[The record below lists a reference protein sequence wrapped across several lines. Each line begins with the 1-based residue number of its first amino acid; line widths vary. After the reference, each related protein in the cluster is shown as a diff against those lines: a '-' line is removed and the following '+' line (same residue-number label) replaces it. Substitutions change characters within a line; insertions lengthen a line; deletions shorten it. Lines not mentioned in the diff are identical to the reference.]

1 MSTIPL
7 GELLLLFGKINK
19 EQLDMALEKQ
29 KKTGKEI
36 GAILVEEGIISE
48 DELESFLQK
57 QASFEF
63 MDLGKS
69 ELCSFLQADTGESV
83 DFKKITIEDNVINLI
98 PVDVAEKYKLI
109 PIAEENGKIK
119 VAMSDPTNI
128 VTLENIKQIT
138 GKEIIP
144 LIASENCIAEAID
157 KYYKKPKERD
167 VLLFKQKTMNLDL
180 DKEIKEIKEIDVVEA
195 PSSMEEEEIAGEK
208 KAGESPI
215 IRLANKI
222 IQGAVER
229 DASDIHLEPYE
240 KLFRIRYRI
249 DGILYTVMEPPKAI
263 FPALSSRFKI
273 MSKLNIAE
281 KRLPQDGRIKLKVNG
296 KDIDFRVSTVP
307 TIFGEKVVLRIL
319 DRTNVTGLN
328 LEDLGFEEEDIKKVK
343 KAIEAPY
350 GVILVTGP
358 TGSGKTTTLY
368 TALDKINREGVNILT
383 VEDPIEYNI
392 EGINQV
398 QIKEEIGLTFP
409 RILRSFLRQDPD
421 IIMIGEIRDEETA
434 EIATKA
440 ALTGHLV
447 LSTLHTNDAIST
459 IARLIDM
466 KIEPYLI
473 ASTLILALAQRLVRK
488 ICPYCKREAEVP
500 PKTLRKLGLDEKTKV
515 YKGEGCSYC
524 NNIGYKGRTSLFEVI
539 PITRMIKQM
548 ILKGKNLEEMRKEVI
563 KEGNSTLRENGI
575 KKVKEGITTV
585 EEVLRVTMDV
595 EK

>member
-1 MSTIPL
+1 MSIPL
-7 GELLLLFGKINK
+7 RELLLSSGKINK
-19 EQLDMALEKQ
+19 EQLDIALEKQ

-36 GAILVEEGIISE
+36 GVILVEEGIISG
-48 DELESFLQK
+48 DELEFFLQK

-69 ELCSFLQADTGESV
+69 ELYSFLQADTSEFV
-83 DFKKITIEDNVINLI
+83 DLKKITIEDNIINLI
-98 PVDVAEKYKLI
+98 PVGVAKKYKLI
-109 PIAEENGKIK
+109 PVAEENGKIK
-119 VAMSDPTNI
+119 VVMSDPTNI
-128 VTLENIKQIT
+128 VALEDIKQII

-144 LIASENCIAEAID
+144 LIASENSIAEAID
-157 KYYKKPKERD
+157 KYYKKSKERD
-167 VLLFKQKTMNLDL
+167 VLQFKQKTMNLDL
-180 DKEIKEIKEIDVVEA
+180 DKEIKEIDVIEA
-195 PSSMEEEEIAGEK
+195 PTDIEREEEIAGEK
-208 KAGESPI
+208 KAGEAPI
-215 IRLANKI
+215 IRFANKI

-281 KRLPQDGRIKLKVNG
+281 KRLPQDGRIKLKVSG

-319 DRTNVTGLN
+319 DRANVTGLD

-343 KAIEAPY
+343 KVIEAPY

-368 TALDKINREGVNILT
+368 TVLDKINKEGVNILT

-421 IIMIGEIRDEETA
+421 IIMIGEIRDGETA

-488 ICPYCKREAEVP
+488 ICSYCKKEAEVP
-500 PKTLRKLGLDEKTKV
+500 PETLRKLGLDEKTKV

-539 PITRMIKQM
+539 PITGMIKQM
-548 ILKGKNLEEMRKEVI
+548 ILKGENLEEMRKEVI

>member
-1 MSTIPL
+1 MSIPL
-7 GELLLLFGKINK
+7 RELLLSSGKINK
-19 EQLDMALEKQ
+19 EQLDIALEKQ

-36 GAILVEEGIISE
+36 GAILVEEGIISG
-48 DELESFLQK
+48 DELEFFLQK
-57 QASFEF
+57 QANFEF

-69 ELCSFLQADTGESV
+69 ELYSFLQADTSEFV
-83 DFKKITIEDNVINLI
+83 DLKKITIEDNIINLI
-98 PVDVAEKYKLI
+98 PVDVAKKYKLI
-109 PIAEENGKIK
+109 PVAEENGKIK
-119 VAMSDPTNI
+119 VVMSDPTNI
-128 VTLENIKQIT
+128 VALEDIKQIT
-138 GKEIIP
+138 GKEIIS
-144 LIASENCIAEAID
+144 LIASENSIAEAID
-157 KYYKKPKERD
+157 KYYKKPEKKD
-167 VLLFKQKTMNLDL
+167 VLKFRKKPIGLNIED
-180 DKEIKEIKEIDVVEA
+180 EIKEIDVVEA
-195 PSSMEEEEIAGEK
+195 PINIEREEEIAGEK
-208 KAGESPI
+208 KAGEAPI

-281 KRLPQDGRIKLKVNG
+281 KRLPQDGRIKLKVSG

-319 DRTNVTGLN
+319 DRSHVTGLD
-328 LEDLGFEEEDIKKVK
+328 LEDLGFEEEDIKKVR

-368 TALDKINREGVNILT
+368 TALDKINKEGVNILT

-421 IIMIGEIRDEETA
+421 IIMVGEIRDEETA

-488 ICPYCKREAEVP
+488 ICSYCKKEAKVP
-500 PKTLRKLGLDEKTKV
+500 PETLRKLGLDEKTKV

-539 PITRMIKQM
+539 PITGMIKQM
-548 ILKGKNLEEMRKEVI
+548 ILKGENLEEMRKEAI

>member
-7 GELLLLFGKINK
+7 GELLLLLGKINK
-19 EQLDMALEKQ
+19 EQLDIALEKQ
-29 KKTGKEI
+29 KKTGKKI

-48 DELESFLQK
+48 DELESYLQK

-63 MDLGKS
+63 MDLRKS
-69 ELCSFLQADTGESV
+69 ELCSFLQTDIATESI
-83 DFKKITIEDNVINLI
+83 DLKKFIIKDNIIQLI
-98 PVDVAEKYKLI
+98 PENIARKYKLM
-109 PIAEENGKIK
+109 PIEEENGKIK
-119 VAMSDPTNI
+119 IAISDPTNI
-128 VTLENIKQIT
+128 VALEDIKQIT

-157 KYYKKPKERD
+157 KYYKKLKERD

-180 DKEIKEIKEIDVVEA
+180 GLDKEIKEIDVVEA
-195 PSSMEEEEIAGEK
+195 PSSIEEEEIVGEK
-208 KAGESPI
+208 KAGEAPI
-215 IRLANKI
+215 IRFANKI

-229 DASDIHLEPYE
+229 GASDIHLEPYE
-240 KLFRIRYRI
+240 KVFRIRYRI
-249 DGILYTVMEPPKAI
+249 DGILYTVMEPPKTI

-273 MSKLNIAE
+273 MSCLNIAE
-281 KRLPQDGRIKLKVNG
+281 KRLPQDGRIKLRVNG

-307 TIFGEKVVLRIL
+307 SIFGEKVVLRIL
-319 DRTNVTGLN
+319 DRTSIMGLD
-328 LEDLGFEEEDIKKVK
+328 LEDLGFEEKDIKKVK

-368 TALDKINREGVNILT
+368 TALNKINREGVNILT
-383 VEDPIEYNI
+383 VEDPVEYNI

-409 RILRSFLRQDPD
+409 SVLRSFLRQDPD

-488 ICPYCKREAEVP
+488 ICPYCKKEAEVP

-575 KKVKEGITTV
+575 KKVKGGITTV

>member
-1 MSTIPL
+1 MSIPL
-7 GELLLLFGKINK
+7 KELLLSSGKINK
-19 EQLDMALEKQ
+19 EQLDIALEKQ

-36 GAILVEEGIISE
+36 GAILVEEGIITE
-48 DELESFLQK
+48 DELEFFLQK

-63 MDLGKS
+63 MDLEKS
-69 ELCSFLQADTGESV
+69 ELYSFLQADKGESV

-128 VTLENIKQIT
+128 VTLEDIKQIT

-144 LIASENCIAEAID
+144 LIASENSIAEAID
-157 KYYKKPKERD
+157 KYYKKPEGKS
-167 VLLFKQKTMNLDL
+167 VLQFKQKTMNLDL
-180 DKEIKEIKEIDVVEA
+180 DKEIKEIDAVEA
-195 PSSMEEEEIAGEK
+195 PTNIEQEEEIAGEK

-273 MSKLNIAE
+273 MSRLNIAE
-281 KRLPQDGRIKLKVNG
+281 KRLPQDGRIKLKVSG

-488 ICPYCKREAEVP
+488 ICPYCKKEAEVP

-539 PITRMIKQM
+539 PITGMIKQM